1 MAALTINTYH
11 GNYNRTKRA
20 GGLSAIK
27 YFNVHYTGGT
37 GSAKNNCIYFSNGNR
52 NASADLFIDHDGT
65 IWEYNNIL
73 DGYYTWAVGDGRG
86 KYGITNTNSINV
98 EVVNNGGAFTDAQ
111 IKALAALYAHYCN
124 ILGRKLTIARHY
136 DASRKQC
143 PAYYV
148 DNGRWEALKTA
159 IAGGNVQQVTTTA
172 PAQKPASKPVTSGN
186 DWVRRLQTECNAQGF
201 SKQTVDG
208 IAGKNTLAGSPTVRQ
223 GARGGITRLLQERLN
238 AWGYNCGTVD
248 GIFGRNTA
256 NAVRAFQRAKGLSV
270 DGIVGQNTWRKL
282 LCL

>member
-1 MAALTINTYH
+1 MALVINTYH
-11 GNYNRTKRA
+11 GTCNRSKRA
-20 GGLSAIK
+20 GGLGAIK

-37 GSAKNNCIYFSNGNR
+37 GCAKNNCIYFANGNR
-52 NASADLFIDHDGT
+52 NASADLFIDPDGT

-98 EVVNNGGAFTDAQ
+98 EVVNNGGAFTGAQ
-111 IKALAALYAHYCN
+111 VKALAALYAHYCN
-124 ILGRKLTIARHY
+124 ILGRKLTIERHY

-148 DNGRWEALKTA
+148 DNGRWEALKAA
-159 IAGGNVQQVTTTA
+159 IAGGNVQQVTTV

-186 DWVRRLQTECNAQGF
+186 AWVRRLQTECNAQGF

-208 IAGKNTLAGSPTVRQ
+208 IAGKNTLAGCPTVRQ
-223 GARGGITRLLQERLN
+223 GARGGITKLLQERLN
-238 AWGYNCGTVD
+238 ALGFNCGTVD
-248 GIFGRNTA
+248 GIFGGNTA
-256 NAVRAFQRAKGLSV
+256 NAVKAFQRAKGLSV
-270 DGIVGQNTWRKL
+270 DGIVGKNTWRKL
-282 LCL
+282 LGL